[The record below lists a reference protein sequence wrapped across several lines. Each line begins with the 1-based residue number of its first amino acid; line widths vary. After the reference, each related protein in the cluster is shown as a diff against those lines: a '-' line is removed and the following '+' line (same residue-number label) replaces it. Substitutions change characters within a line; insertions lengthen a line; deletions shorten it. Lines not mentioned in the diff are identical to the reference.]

1 MMTMMAKAAAAATS
15 TNRDYEY
22 GSWLY
27 HLLTHTSV
35 STLW

>member
-1 MMTMMAKAAAAATS
+1 MMTMMAKAAAATAA
-15 TNRDYEY
+15 NRDYEY

-27 HLLTHTSV
+27 HLPKHPSV